1 MIGMVSEEAG
11 KVEEFKR
18 EVRAWLMANLPE
30 GWGTPE
36 YVAPE
41 TTTKEFHE
49 LGKSWLSRLYDAGYT
64 AFNYPKEYG
73 GVERP
78 QWQIH
83 IINQEMART
92 GTPPKPMSNIMV
104 AGPTLLQSGTE
115 EQKKRYLPPM
125 LRGDES
131 WMQGFSEPNAGSDLA
146 NIQTVAVRD
155 GDEWVV
161 NGQKVWNSEWQFAD
175 YAVLIVKTDTEAPRH
190 RNLSY
195 FILDCKSPGFE
206 MKPLREITGREW
218 FSEMF
223 FDNVRIP
230 HENMLGEVNMGW
242 YAAMRTLVTERNGS
256 GQLANVDVAPS
267 AGVNSIG
274 GMGEIV
280 EMAKKTMR
288 RGKSLWEDDTYRQRI
303 AQFAIES
310 TAMGHSG
317 SRTAVKVSKGIDIGH
332 EVNIGKHFGAEM
344 RIREA
349 DLILELLGTGGQ
361 LMRGPHSIDKGEYA
375 TNMLWVRCGTIAAGT
390 SEINRNIIAE
400 RILGLPR

>member
-1 MIGMVSEEAG
+1 MVSEDAA
-11 KVEEFKR
+11 KVEDFKR
-18 EVRAWLMANLPE
+18 EVRSWLMENLPE

-36 YVAPE
+36 YVRPE
-41 TTTKEFHE
+41 PMTKEFHD

-73 GVERP
+73 GIERP
-78 QWQIH
+78 QWQIQ

-92 GTPPKPMSNIMV
+92 GTPPKPISNIMV
-104 AGPTLLQSGTE
+104 SGPTLLQSGTE
-115 EQKKRYLPPM
+115 EQKKRFLPPM
-125 LRGDES
+125 LRGDEC

-146 NIQTVAVRD
+146 NIQTTAVRD
-155 GDEWVV
+155 GDDWVV
-161 NGQKVWNSEWQFAD
+161 NGQKVWNSEWQYAD
-175 YAVLIVKTDTEAPRH
+175 YAVLVVRTDTEAPRH

-206 MKPLREITGREW
+206 MKALLDLTGRPW

-230 HENMLGEVNMGW
+230 NENMLGEVNMGW

-256 GQLANVDVAPS
+256 GGLANVDVPAS
-267 AGVNSIG
+267 RGVASIG
-274 GMGEIV
+274 GVGEIV
-280 EMAKKTMR
+280 ELAKRTKR
-288 RGKSLWEDDTYRQRI
+288 RGKSLWEDAAYRQRI
-303 AQFAIES
+303 AQLAIET
-310 TAMGHSG
+310 TATGHSG
-317 SRTAVKVSKGIDIGH
+317 ARTRVKMARGVDIAH
-332 EVNIGKHFGAEM
+332 EVNIGKHFGAEK

-349 DLILELLGTGGQ
+349 DLILELLGISGQ
-361 LMRGPHSIDKGEYA
+361 LMAGPHSIDKGEFA

-400 RILGLPR
+400 RILGLPRL